1 MQAATG
7 WDVSLD
13 ELTELSE
20 RGLTMA
26 RLFNLREGI
35 TLADDRLPKRLHEP
49 IRKGPLSD
57 HRITEEQI
65 REEVREYY
73 RERGW
78 TGDAGVPNTGDART
92 IAPDGAGV
100 CGCAGSLNAD

>member
-1 MQAATG
+1 
-7 WDVSLD
+7 
-13 ELTELSE
+13 
-20 RGLTMA
+20 MA

-35 TLADDRLPKRLHEP
+35 TVADDRLPKRLHEP

-65 REEVREYY
+65 REEVQEYY

-78 TGDAGVPNTGDART
+78 TGEAGCPNTGDART

-100 CGCAGSLNAD
+100 CSCARQSKCRIRGIRRSII